1 MDSLTVPRRPI
12 PSPGFGKRALLT
24 NVPGNNGN
32 FVPPLNGSVLRTV
45 LIIDD
50 EDKLRNLLTRIISL
64 EGFEVL
70 QAGDCKSAL
79 KKLEQNDIDVV
90 LCDVKL
96 PDGNGVELARI
107 IKEKYQLPEIILLTA
122 YGNIPDGVQ
131 AIKNGAFDYITK
143 GDDNNRIIPLLYR
156 ALEKVDLAR
165 RVRQLEK
172 QLGDKH
178 SFEKIIGKSKA
189 VQKAI
194 DLAKKVAITDV
205 TVLLTGETGTG
216 KEVFAQAIHQASSRA
231 RQNFVAINCS
241 AFSRELLESEMFGH
255 KAGAF
260 TGATHDQMG
269 LFEEANNGTIFLDEI
284 GEMSLELQAKLLRVL
299 ETGEFFRVG
308 DTKPTRVNVR
318 IIAATHRDLQ
328 KEIEMG
334 NFREDLFYRI
344 SSFQIQLPPL
354 RERVVDIE
362 AIANHFIGVSSA
374 KTNKQIK
381 AVSPDFYEA
390 LKQHPW
396 KGNIRELKNVIERS
410 VILCDDEL
418 TVEDLPV
425 ELRKADLTKAKGKSL
440 SAFEL
445 ASAEKLHIQKV
456 LNYANGNKTKTA
468 ELLGIALTTLYRK
481 LAEYGLE

>member
-1 MDSLTVPRRPI
+1 MH
-12 PSPGFGKRALLT
+12 F
-24 NVPGNNGN
+24 
-32 FVPPLNGSVLRTV
+32 LRKI

-50 EDKLRNLLTRIISL
+50 EEKLRTLLTRILSL
-64 EGFEVL
+64 EGFDVM
-70 QAGDCKSAL
+70 QAGDCKTAL
-79 KKLEQNDIDVV
+79 KKLEQHDMDVV

-96 PDGNGVELARI
+96 PDGNGVELAKT
-107 IKEKYQLPEIILLTA
+107 IKDQFVLPEIILLTA

-143 GDDNNRIIPLLYR
+143 GDDNNKIIPLVYR
-156 ALEKVDLAR
+156 AIEKVDLTK
-165 RVRQLEK
+165 RVLHLEK

-178 SFEKIIGKSKA
+178 SFDKIIGKSKTIL
-189 VQKAI
+189 KAI
-194 DLAKKVAITDV
+194 DLAQKVAPTD
-205 TVLLTGETGTG
+205 TPVLLTGETGTG
-216 KEVFAQAIHQASSRA
+216 KEVFAQAIHQASQRA
-231 RQNFVAINCS
+231 KQNFVAINCS
-241 AFSRELLESEMFGH
+241 AFSKDLLESEMFGH
-255 KAGAF
+255 KAGSF
-260 TGATHDQMG
+260 TGATKDQKG

-299 ETGEFFRVG
+299 ETGEFIRLG
-308 DTKPTRVNVR
+308 ETKPTKIKVR

-328 KEIEMG
+328 TEIERG
-334 NFREDLFYRI
+334 HFREDLFYRI
-344 SSFQIQLPPL
+344 STFQIHLPPL

-362 AIANHFIGVSSA
+362 TLANHFIHASCFKNNKKINAVSSL
-374 KTNKQIK
+374 
-381 AVSPDFYEA
+381 FYEA

-418 TVEDLPV
+418 NLEHLPI
-425 ELRKADLTKAKGKSL
+425 EFQKAGNTNAKSKTL

-456 LNYANGNKTKTA
+456 LNYTNGNKTKTA

-481 LAEYGLE
+481 LSEYGLE